1 MKKNDLYVPDAI
13 LSQFNTPLGVSNN
26 EFVASLTG
34 LVPARLP

>member
-1 MKKNDLYVPDAI
+1 MKKNDLYDAS
-13 LSQFNTPLGVSNN
+13 LHLLVYQND